1 MCLFCFDDPGHFYD
15 DDPCVLS
22 LLTFIVIIPF
32 LIAGPVYFSNGY
44 DKDVGGWRSS
54 TLTPAFITKYS
65 NCDYPK
71 KQPYKFHVE
80 YYQINEIKTCSPN

>member
-44 DKDVGGWRSS
+44 DKDVGG
-54 TLTPAFITKYS
+54 
-65 NCDYPK
+65 
-71 KQPYKFHVE
+71 
-80 YYQINEIKTCSPN
+80 